1 MAPEW
6 RVLSRLTP
14 SWRWLVV
21 AAVIGLFIMY
31 FFAFTVPG
39 LVGEGIAAAA
49 ILAMIVKA
57 TLAITRS
64 PGRTAQR

>member
-1 MAPEW
+1 MAPER
-6 RVLSRLTP
+6 RVLSELVP

-39 LVGEGIAAAA
+39 LVGEGIAAVA

-57 TLAITRS
+57 ILAIAGGR
-64 PGRTAQR
+64 GRTAQR